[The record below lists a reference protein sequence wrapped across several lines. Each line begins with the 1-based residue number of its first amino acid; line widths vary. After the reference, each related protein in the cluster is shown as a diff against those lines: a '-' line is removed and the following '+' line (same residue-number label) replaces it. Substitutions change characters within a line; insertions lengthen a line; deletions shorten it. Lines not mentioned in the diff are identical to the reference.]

1 MGEIILRRAAASD
14 ERNIF
19 VWRNAPETRC
29 YAFNPDAMAWEDHV
43 RWFRD
48 SLARTDRH
56 LLIGELD
63 NQPIGVLRYD
73 VVNEVAE
80 VSIYLVPGCGG
91 RGLGTA
97 LLKEGNAWMA
107 RHLPQVTTLSAK
119 ILPDNIASRKSF
131 AKAGYV
137 EPAGVFKYH
146 IFSGTIIDEP
156 KVKK

>member
-1 MGEIILRRAAASD
+1 MSEIILRRATASD
-14 ERNIF
+14 ECRIF
-19 VWRNAPETRC
+19 EWRNAPETRR
-29 YAFNPDAMAWEDHV
+29 YAFNPDAVAWEDHV
-43 RWFRD
+43 RWFSD
-48 SLARTDRH
+48 LLARTDRH

-63 NQPIGVLRYD
+63 SQPMGVLRYD

-97 LLKEGNAWMA
+97 LLKEGNAWVA

-137 EPAGVFKYH
+137 ESAGVFKYP

>member
-1 MGEIILRRAAASD
+1 MLRRATASD
-14 ERNIF
+14 EGNIF
-19 VWRNAPETRC
+19 EWRNAAETRR
-29 YAFNPDAMAWEDHV
+29 YAFNPDAVAWEDHL

-48 SLARTDRH
+48 TLTRTDRY

-80 VSIYLVPGCGG
+80 VSIYMVPGYGG

-97 LLKEGNAWMA
+97 LLKEGSAWVA

-137 EPAGVFKYH
+137 ESIGVFKYH
-146 IFSGTIIDEP
+146 ISSSANIDEP

>member
-1 MGEIILRRAAASD
+1 MSEIILRRATAND
-14 ERNIF
+14 ECSIF
-19 VWRNAPETRC
+19 EWRNAAETRR
-29 YAFNPDAMAWEDHV
+29 YAFNPDVVAWKDHV

-97 LLKEGNAWMA
+97 LLKEGTAWAA
-107 RHLPQVTTLSAK
+107 RHLPQVTTLSAR

-137 EPAGVFKYH
+137 ESSGVFKYH
-146 IFSGTIIDEP
+146 IFPDTIVDEP

>member
-1 MGEIILRRAAASD
+1 MSEIILRRATASD
-14 ERNIF
+14 EGNIF
-19 VWRNAPETRC
+19 EWRNAAETRR
-29 YAFNPDAMAWEDHV
+29 YAFNPDAVAWEEHV
-43 RWFRD
+43 RWFKD
-48 SLARTDRH
+48 TLARTDRH

-63 NQPIGVLRYD
+63 SKPIGVLRYD

-97 LLKEGNAWMA
+97 LLKEGNTWVA
-107 RHLPQVTTLSAK
+107 RHLPQVTTLNAR
-119 ILPDNIASRKSF
+119 ILQENVASRKSF

-137 EPAGVFKYH
+137 ESFGIFKYH
-146 IFSGTIIDEP
+146 IFSGTIIDGP

>member
-1 MGEIILRRAAASD
+1 MNKIILRRATASD
-14 ERNIF
+14 ECNVF
-19 VWRNAPETRC
+19 EWRNAPETRR
-29 YAFNPDAMAWEDHV
+29 YAFNPDAMAWEGHV

-48 SLARTDRH
+48 LLARTDRH

-63 NQPIGVLRYD
+63 NRPIGVLRYD

-91 RGLGTA
+91 QGLGTA
-97 LLKEGNAWMA
+97 LLKEGNVWMA
-107 RHLPQVTTLSAK
+107 RHLPQVTTLCAK

-137 EPAGVFKYH
+137 ESIGVFKYH
-146 IFSGTIIDEP
+146 IFSGTIIDEA
-156 KVKK
+156 KAKK